1 MSTTVQKNLKGKIA
15 LGKLPVWMVGLFE
28 YSFPFFFKSV
38 TGSSRGIGA
47 AAVIRLAEH
56 GADVVINYFS
66 SPKPAEEV
74 AEKCRALGVRALVV
88 QADVSKQTDVV
99 RLFEEAV
106 NKLGRLDIVF
116 SNSGI
121 EHWATIDEIDEAQID
136 KVGVL

>member
-1 MSTTVQKNLKGKIA
+1 M
-15 LGKLPVWMVGLFE
+15 
-28 YSFPFFFKSV
+28 
-38 TGSSRGIGA
+38 
-47 AAVIRLAEH
+47 
-56 GADVVINYFS
+56 
-66 SPKPAEEV
+66 EEV